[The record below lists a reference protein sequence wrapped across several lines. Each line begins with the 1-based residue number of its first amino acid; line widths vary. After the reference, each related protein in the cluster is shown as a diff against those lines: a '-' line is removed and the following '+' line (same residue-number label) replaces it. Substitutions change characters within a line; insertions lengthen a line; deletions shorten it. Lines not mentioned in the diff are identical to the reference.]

1 MKRPVNLGIA
11 SLKALLM
18 VVVLGTVAHG
28 SLPYLPLIGPPP
40 LRIQTVKA
48 PAEAGLHLAGGQA
61 TNLTAVAARDAT
73 NVTGVATSLA
83 VSGAGGADKSLG
95 DAFSATIFQ
104 MPTPDLMGISPQML
118 ATYFLPVM
126 QGTNTVPAGLVPISF
141 MAPLPSEKPVKS
153 SHAEYKVK

>member
-18 VVVLGTVAHG
+18 VVALGTVAHG

-48 PAEAGLHLAGGQA
+48 PAEAGLHLAGSQA

-83 VSGAGGADKSLG
+83 VSGAGGRTSLWG
-95 DAFSATIFQ
+95 TRLA
-104 MPTPDLMGISPQML
+104 PQ
-118 ATYFLPVM
+118 FFRCPRR
-126 QGTNTVPAGLVPISF
+126 I
-141 MAPLPSEKPVKS
+141 
-153 SHAEYKVK
+153 

>member
-48 PAEAGLHLAGGQA
+48 PAEAGLH
-61 TNLTAVAARDAT
+61 ARRKSAET
-73 NVTGVATSLA
+73 SRRTGSDFDEIDVDIRSPLES
-83 VSGAGGADKSLG
+83 VSVRHRGAGENKLLLIGG
-95 DAFSATIFQ
+95 R
-104 MPTPDLMGISPQML
+104 
-118 ATYFLPVM
+118 YFLVEVVEVRIILGIE
-126 QGTNTVPAGLVPISF
+126 QREVVGERAGHIHTSCGRN
-141 MAPLPSEKPVKS
+141 
-153 SHAEYKVK
+153 